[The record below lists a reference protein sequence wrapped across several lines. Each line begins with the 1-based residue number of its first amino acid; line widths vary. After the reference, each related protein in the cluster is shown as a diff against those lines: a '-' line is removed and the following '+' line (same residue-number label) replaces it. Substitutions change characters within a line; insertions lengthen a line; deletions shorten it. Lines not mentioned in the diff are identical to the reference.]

1 MSKNEPLRAKIGD
14 YLVDVSKL
22 IFGGV
27 VLSTIL
33 NIQSVP
39 KGSIL
44 IVGGLAT
51 VIFAVFGF
59 YLIKEMIR

>member
-1 MSKNEPLRAKIGD
+1 MPEKESLRTKIGD

-39 KGSIL
+39 RGSVLVI
-44 IVGGLAT
+44 GRLAT
-51 VIFAVFGF
+51 IFFAIWGF
-59 YLIKEMIR
+59 YLIKE

>member
-1 MSKNEPLRAKIGD
+1 MPEKESLRAKIGD

-39 KGSIL
+39 RGSVL
-44 IVGGLAT
+44 VVGCLAT
-51 VIFAVFGF
+51 IFFAIWGF
-59 YLIKEMIR
+59 YLIKEK

>member
-1 MSKNEPLRAKIGD
+1 MPEKESLRAKIGD

-39 KGSIL
+39 RGSVL
-44 IVGGLAT
+44 AVGCLAT
-51 VIFAVFGF
+51 IFFAVWGF
-59 YLIKEMIR
+59 YLIKGK

>member
-1 MSKNEPLRAKIGD
+1 MPEKGSLRVKIGD

-39 KGSIL
+39 KGSVL

-51 VIFAVFGF
+51 IIFAVLGF
-59 YLIKEMIR
+59 YLMVPS

>member
-1 MSKNEPLRAKIGD
+1 MLEKKSLRTKIGD
-14 YLVDVSKL
+14 YFVDVSKL

-51 VIFAVFGF
+51 IIFAFWGF
-59 YLIKEMIR
+59 YLIKEK

>member
-1 MSKNEPLRAKIGD
+1 MFEKESLRAKIGD

-44 IVGGLAT
+44 IAGGLAT
-51 VIFAVFGF
+51 IIFAVLGF
-59 YLIKEMIR
+59 YLIKEK